1 MPIGA
6 DDFKAAMARW
16 ASGVTVVTASSPEG
30 PVGLTASAFS
40 SLSVDPPLVLVCVGL
55 QSSAHD
61 SLAETGWFGVH
72 FLPAGRQDLSG
83 TFAGKGDKFAEVD
96 WHMSEHG
103 VPVVHGVL
111 AHLECV
117 PYAKYP
123 GGDHTIL
130 CGQVETVEIDASAD
144 PLCYYLGAYRRLH
157 LEE

>member
-1 MPIGA
+1 MPIGS

-16 ASGVTVVTASSPEG
+16 ASGVTVVTASSTDG

-40 SLSVDPPLVLVCVGL
+40 SLSLDPPLVLACIGL
-55 QSSAHD
+55 QSSSHD
-61 SLAETGWFGVH
+61 ALIASDRFGVH
-72 FLPAGRQDLSG
+72 FLSAGRSDLSS
-83 TFAGKGDKFAEVD
+83 TFAGKGDKFAAVD
-96 WHMSEHG
+96 WHTSEHG

-111 AHLECV
+111 AHVECT
-117 PYAKYP
+117 PYARYP